1 MDIYAVFIVLT
12 IANGSTLDHGSL
24 RIHVGFG
31 EVFGTCRQ
39 VKSLNDWNVATH
51 QARWVMLEYSS
62 GQLLVSA
69 SRG

>member
-12 IANGSTLDHGSL
+12 IANGSTLD
-24 RIHVGFG
+24 
-31 EVFGTCRQ
+31 GTCRQ